1 MTNYFDNEIEE
12 YLNTVCRIRGYS
24 DNTIASYREDFIHL
38 KSFITSLDKD
48 IYSITKEDAE
58 FFILKLMDDNLSNR
72 SINRI
77 LSACRGFYKIAYRN
91 KKISYNPFS
100 DIKNTKNVSKLPT
113 FLTTNEANN
122 LINAIDNGTEE
133 FLNLRNLAILV
144 LLYST
149 GERRAEVQ
157 SLNADDIDFDNSQ
170 IIVKGK
176 GDKYR
181 ITFIT
186 KDAEV
191 VLKQY
196 LKERNKIANDKA
208 LFINKNGK
216 RLTLSSYNKIFSHLE
231 KSFNSQKHI
240 TPHTIRHTFATELMN
255 NGMDIRTLQELLG
268 HSSTSTTG
276 IYMHLS
282 LKNLIEIY
290 SHTHPHA

>member
-1 MTNYFDNEIEE
+1 MADYIDNEIEE
-12 YLNTVCRIRGYS
+12 YLNTVCRVRGYS

-38 KSFITSLDKD
+38 KSFIKLLNKD

-58 FFILKLMDDNLSNR
+58 FFILKLMDENLSNR

-77 LSACRGFYKIAYRN
+77 LSACRGFYKIAYRD
-91 KKISYNPFS
+91 KKISFNPFS
-100 DIKNTKNVSKLPT
+100 DINNTKNVTKLPT

-122 LINAIDNGTEE
+122 LITAVDNGTDD

-149 GERRAEVQ
+149 GGRRAEVQ
-157 SLNADDIDFDNSQ
+157 SLNIDDIDFENSQ

-196 LKERNKIANDKA
+196 LNERNKIAVDKA

-216 RLTLSSYNKIFSHLE
+216 RLTLSSYNKIFYNLE
-231 KSFNSQKHI
+231 KSFDSQKHI

-282 LKNLIEIY
+282 LKNLIDTY
-290 SHTHPHA
+290 LHTHPHA